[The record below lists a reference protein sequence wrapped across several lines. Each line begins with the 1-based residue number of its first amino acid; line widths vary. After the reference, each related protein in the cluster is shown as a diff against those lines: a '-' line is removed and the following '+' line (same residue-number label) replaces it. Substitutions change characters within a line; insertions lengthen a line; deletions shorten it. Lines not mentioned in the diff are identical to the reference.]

1 VEKKMIKIK
10 EFLQLSTQEI
20 ATIVRASGPKVCVFP
35 INGTRRWFLLEHGD
49 ETGDDPIAAYMD
61 IASQNH
67 IGLYKLF
74 FDHGI
79 DTLLTPVF
87 GPDLLLRGDEYIQ
100 RIGAGGLARLASDPL
115 FLDFYD
121 AYQVRVRFYGAYRK
135 SLRGTPLAFL
145 SELFDQAT
153 EQTKIHQRFRLF
165 FGVFAQDATN
175 RIAELAVDYFKKHGR
190 APQKAALVEGY
201 YGEAIPPVSLF
212 IGFDRLSVF
221 DYPLLNTGAEDLYFT
236 VAPSPYL
243 TAGQLRKILFDH
255 LYTRRHPEPEY
266 TEMSPEEIEALR
278 DFYHLNQ
285 DVILGTG
292 ELKSGVWIPII
303 DQG

>member
-1 VEKKMIKIK
+1 M
-10 EFLQLSTQEI
+10 EFQTFLKLSSDEVSQ
-20 ATIVRASGPKVCVFP
+20 IVRNTGPKVCAFP

-49 ETGDDPIAAYMD
+49 EVGDDPIAAYMD
-61 IASQNH
+61 IASRNH

-121 AYQVRVRFYGAYRK
+121 EYQVRVRFYGAHRE
-135 SLRGTPLAFL
+135 SLRGTPLAYL
-145 SELFDQAT
+145 SDLFDQAT
-153 EQTKIHQRFRLF
+153 ERTKEHQRFRLF
-165 FGVFAQDATN
+165 YGVFAQDATD
-175 RIAELAVDYFKKHGR
+175 RIAELAVDYFKKHSR

-285 DVILGTG
+285 EVILGIG
-292 ELKSGVWIPII
+292 ELKSGVWIPNM
-303 DQG
+303 DQGQSS

>member
-1 VEKKMIKIK
+1 MM
-10 EFLQLSTQEI
+10 EFQTFLKLSNDEVSQ
-20 ATIVRASGPKVCVFP
+20 IVRNTGPKVCVFP

>member
-1 VEKKMIKIK
+1 M
-10 EFLQLSTQEI
+10 EFQTFLKLSSDEVSQ
-20 ATIVRASGPKVCVFP
+20 IVRNTGPKVCAFP
-35 INGTRRWFLLEHGD
+35 INGTRRWFLLEHAD
-49 ETGDDPIAAYMD
+49 EVGDDPIAAYMD

-87 GPDLLLRGDEYIQ
+87 GPDLLLRGDEYVQ

-121 AYQVRVRFYGAYRK
+121 EYQVRVRFYGAHRQ
-135 SLRGTPLAFL
+135 SLHGTPLAYL

-153 EQTKIHQRFRLF
+153 ERTKEHQRFRLF
-165 FGVFAQDATN
+165 YGVFAQDATD
-175 RIAELAVDYFKKHGR
+175 RIAKLAVDYFKQFGH
-190 APQKAALVEGY
+190 APQKATLVKAY

-212 IGFDRLSVF
+212 IGFDRLSIF

-243 TAGQLRKILFDH
+243 TADQLRKILFDH
-255 LYTRRHPEPEY
+255 LYTRRIPEPEY
-266 TEMSPEEIEALR
+266 TEMSPEEVEALR
-278 DFYHLNQ
+278 DFYHSNQ

-292 ELKSGVWIPII
+292 ELKSGVWIPNM
-303 DQG
+303 DQGQL